1 VNMAITHK
9 CIAMAFMRGWSV
21 KSISI
26 LYGVPSETVENAVRV
41 HLKRDF
47 YSIPEQLTIDN
58 KEQLTIAEVY
68 GEITV

>member
-1 VNMAITHK
+1 MAITHK
-9 CIAMAFMRGWSV
+9 IIATNFIRGGGILNISV
-21 KSISI
+21 QYQIPIATIEYALRK
-26 LYGVPSETVENAVRV
+26 

-47 YSIPEQLTIDN
+47 YSIPEQFTIDN